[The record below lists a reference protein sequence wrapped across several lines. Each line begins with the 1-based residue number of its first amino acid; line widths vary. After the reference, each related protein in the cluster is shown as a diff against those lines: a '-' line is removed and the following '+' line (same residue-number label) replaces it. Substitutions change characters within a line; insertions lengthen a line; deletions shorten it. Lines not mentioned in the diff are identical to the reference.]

1 MFRQRRP
8 SQAQTHVHTGVENP
22 VQVEQA
28 AGTNVLETVDST
40 QTPINS
46 MKYSFGFWVHYE

>member
-8 SQAQTHVHTGVENP
+8 SQAQTLVHTEVKNP

-28 AGTNVLETVDST
+28 AGTNVLETVDSA

-46 MKYSFGFWVHYE
+46 IK